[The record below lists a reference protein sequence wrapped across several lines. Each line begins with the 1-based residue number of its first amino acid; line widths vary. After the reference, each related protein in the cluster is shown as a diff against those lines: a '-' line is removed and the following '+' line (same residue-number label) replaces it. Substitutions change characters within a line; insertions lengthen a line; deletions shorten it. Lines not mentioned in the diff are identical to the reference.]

1 MRTLLKL
8 VAFFSILSMTT
19 IFMTI
24 NNNGEAMAICGE
36 INDPNISCH
45 EQYNTHSNTATS
57 TTSTTTEDESEPML
71 CSDLKCNLGEEY
83 MLDPETDIM
92 DDPLDLLD

>member
-1 MRTLLKL
+1 MRTLLKI
-8 VAFFSILSMTT
+8 VAIFSILSVTT
-19 IFMTI
+19 IFMTV
-24 NNNGEAMAICGE
+24 NNSGKVMAICGE